1 MKPAPFDYRKPKSLE
16 DAAALLGAHACDA
29 KILAGG
35 RTLVPMLSFRLAAP
49 SMLVDINDIEGLKW
63 RGRR

>member
-16 DAAALLGAHACDA
+16 DAAELLSTYAGEA

-35 RTLVPMLSFRLAAP
+35 QTLVPLLNS
-49 SMLVDINDIEGLKW
+49 K
-63 RGRR
+63 